1 MKITNLLRKK
11 PFSIVGHRGAAG
23 ELPENTLKAFEYAIE
38 LGVDVVECDVRR
50 TKDGN
55 LIILHDKDFS
65 RVAGVE
71 KSPSEMTLNEIKK
84 EIRIGGEEVPT
95 LQEVISLVQG
105 KCGLFIEIKEPE
117 TTDKVVETIE
127 KTAGKTDWIAIISF
141 YEEAIKRVGEIS
153 NISKGLIYSRPP
165 GKIVEARELN
175 CQIVL
180 PRWQLATEK
189 AVKFAHKLKLT
200 VVAWTINDSQTLEKV
215 VRRGVDAVATDYPSR
230 LIKERKTLTDSGKFT
245 ELDL

>member
-1 MKITNLLRKK
+1 
-11 PFSIVGHRGAAG
+11 
-23 ELPENTLKAFEYAIE
+23 
-38 LGVDVVECDVRR
+38 R
-50 TKDGN
+50 TKAGN
-55 LIILHDKDFS
+55 SIILHDTDFS

-71 KSPSEMTLNEIKK
+71 TSPSEMTLGEIKE
-84 EIRIGGEEVPT
+84 EIRIGEEEVPT

-105 KCGLFIEIKEPE
+105 KRGLFIEIKEPE

-165 GKIVEARELN
+165 GKIAEARELN
-175 CQIVL
+175 CRIVL

-215 VRRGVDAVATDYPSR
+215 
-230 LIKERKTLTDSGKFT
+230 
-245 ELDL
+245 